1 MEVKGGEGQ
10 RYSSGNSLSRMGEG
24 KGEGDQERQACVPT
38 PSSRT
43 GRRPGSASLLALPLF
58 LLTLVSSGCNA
69 SLPEPES
76 PAAQLYRERC
86 AQCHRLYGPSLL
98 TAEMWTFMIS
108 RMEQEMLRRGVPPLK
123 VGEKQTILEY
133 LQKHSNKPS

>member
-1 MEVKGGEGQ
+1 
-10 RYSSGNSLSRMGEG
+10 MGEG
-24 KGEGDQERQACVPT
+24 KGEGDQERRTFDNALA
-38 PSSRT
+38 RT
-43 GRRPGSASLLALPLF
+43 GRRHGSISLRVLLF
-58 LLTLVSSGCNA
+58 LLVFVGNLGCNA

-76 PAAQLYRERC
+76 PAAQLYRQRC

-98 TAEMWTFMIS
+98 TAEMWTFMVN

-123 VGEKQTILEY
+123 VEEKQTILEY

>member
-1 MEVKGGEGQ
+1 VQ
-10 RYSSGNSLSRMGEG
+10 RAPWNSLV
-24 KGEGDQERQACVPT
+24 A
-38 PSSRT
+38 
-43 GRRPGSASLLALPLF
+43 LF
-58 LLTLVSSGCNA
+58 LLLMGAGNLGCNA

-76 PAAQLYRERC
+76 PAAQLYRQRC

-98 TAEMWTFMIS
+98 TADMWTVMVT

-123 VGEKQTILEY
+123 VEERQTILEY

>member
-1 MEVKGGEGQ
+1 LSVVSFQLSVKKTLDIRQLGTWNLKPGT
-10 RYSSGNSLSRMGEG
+10 SSWF
-24 KGEGDQERQACVPT
+24 V
-38 PSSRT
+38 
-43 GRRPGSASLLALPLF
+43 SLLLF
-58 LLTLVSSGCNA
+58 LVILGSIGCNA

-98 TAEMWTFMIS
+98 TAEMWTFMVS

-123 VGEKQTILEY
+123 VEEKQTILEY
-133 LQKHSNKPS
+133 LQKYSNKPS

>member
-1 MEVKGGEGQ
+1 M
-10 RYSSGNSLSRMGEG
+10 RG
-24 KGEGDQERQACVPT
+24 KSPNLLVPLLLMLVAA
-38 PSSRT
+38 
-43 GRRPGSASLLALPLF
+43 GSM
-58 LLTLVSSGCNA
+58 GCNA

-98 TAEMWTFMIS
+98 TAEMWTFMVS

-123 VGEKQTILEY
+123 VEEKQMILEY
-133 LQKHSNKPS
+133 LQRHSSRP